1 MKRSLAKGPLMNS
14 IRLLRRLTDLR
25 FGLTIAEIS
34 KELNVG
40 RRQARRYVL
49 ALQESGID
57 IDWPGHNGAGA
68 TRVRLRPT
76 QRMEGKTWFGIQ

>member
-25 FGLTIAEIS
+25 FGLTIGEIS
-34 KELNVG
+34 KELSVG

-57 IDWPGHNGAGA
+57 VDWPGYSDVGEG
-68 TRVRLRPT
+68 RVRLRPT
-76 QRMEGKTWFGIQ
+76 QRMEAKTWFGIQ